1 MSKRN
6 HMFGDIEVSDE
17 QLRRAVKANAEGEG
31 EGYVGANDTILDF
44 GKANSFVDESRAEK
58 RFNISI
64 TNHSQ
69 SDESIV
75 LFPGY
80 KTSFEGKSILTD
92 GNFKTTEGANNTTVV
107 VLSAKSGGTQ
117 SIECLKNYIKHNPTR
132 LCRLEVKVDNEEQL
146 DEPFTYRETS
156 PFKSDSEMV
165 RTPSD
170 YIGSDTQNPKAATI
184 DETKGFVLSD
194 TTELEFKLRAS
205 RKVNL
210 SFVFGA
216 SVDMTKAI
224 NKKAEIAADTA
235 AAAILAANR

>member
-1 MSKRN
+1 MAKFN
-6 HMFGDIEVSDE
+6 HKFGDIEVSDE

-31 EGYVGANDTILDF
+31 EGYVGAGDSILDF
-44 GKANSFVDESRAEK
+44 GRANSFVDESRAEK

-64 TNHSQ
+64 QNKGQ
-69 SDESIV
+69 NDEVIV

-80 KTSFEGKSILTD
+80 KTAFEGKSIISD
-92 GNFKTTEGANNTTVV
+92 GDFKTVAGDNNTTVA
-107 VLSAKSGGTQ
+107 VLTAKSGSTQ
-117 SIECLKNYIKHNPTR
+117 SIECLKNYIKNNPTR
-132 LCRLEVKVDNEEQL
+132 VCRLEVKVDNEEQL

-156 PFKSDSEMV
+156 PFKSDSEVV

-194 TTELEFKLRAS
+194 TTELEFKLRAQ

-224 NKKAEIAADTA
+224 NKKAEAAANTA
-235 AAAILAANR
+235 AAAILAGNR

>member
-1 MSKRN
+1 MSKKN
-6 HMFGDIEVSDE
+6 HTFGDIEVSDE
-17 QLRRAVKANAEGEG
+17 QLRRAVKANAEGES
-31 EGYVGANDTILDF
+31 EGYVGAGDTILDF

-64 TNHSQ
+64 KNHSQ
-69 SDESIV
+69 SDETIV

-80 KTSFEGKSILTD
+80 KTSYEGKTILTD

-107 VLSAKSGGTQ
+107 VLSAKSTGTQ
-117 SIECLKNYIKHNPTR
+117 TIECLKNYIKNNPTR
-132 LCRLEVKVDNEEQL
+132 LSKIDIKVDNEEQL

-156 PFKSDSEMV
+156 PFQSDVVVV

-170 YIGSDTQNPKAATI
+170 YIGSDTQNPKAAAI

-194 TTELEFKLRAS
+194 TTELEFKLRAG
-205 RKVNL
+205 RTINL
-210 SFVFGA
+210 SLVFGA